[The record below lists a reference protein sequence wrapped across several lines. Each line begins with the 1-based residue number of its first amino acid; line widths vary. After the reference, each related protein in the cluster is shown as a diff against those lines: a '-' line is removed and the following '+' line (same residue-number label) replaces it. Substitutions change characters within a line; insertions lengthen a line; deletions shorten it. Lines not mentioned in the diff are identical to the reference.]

1 MNQLRPDARPLYML
15 VIDRIKELAANEV
28 WPPGTRL
35 PSEFE
40 LAKMFGVSRATLRE
54 ALRVLEEEGAVVRR
68 HGIGTFIAERSVVQA
83 GIEQLFSVT
92 EWIERANRLPG
103 TKGLIVSDTLATEED
118 CERFG
123 LEDPKQELFLLTRIR
138 TADGDP
144 VVYCEDRIPKSVLP
158 NGLDGFNGSLFDQLE
173 AAGRPIAYARTGI
186 KPIASH
192 DVVFPALDVKD
203 GQALLLLEQMHF
215 DAFDCPVLLS
225 ANYFRTDMF
234 HFHVLRRRPKE

>member
-1 MNQLRPDARPLYML
+1 MNQLRPDTRPLYML
-15 VIDRIKELAANEV
+15 VIDRLKEMSASGE

-68 HGIGTFIAERSVVQA
+68 HGIGTFIAERSLVQA

-92 EWIERANRLPG
+92 EWIERAGRNPG
-103 TKGLIVSDTLATEED
+103 TTGFSIGEVEAGKED
-118 CERFG
+118 QEAFG
-123 LEDPKQELFLLTRIR
+123 LKGPESLYLIHRIR
-138 TADGDP
+138 TADDDP
-144 VVYCEDRIPKSVLP
+144 VVYCEDRVPKSVLP
-158 NGLDGFNGSLFDQLE
+158 DGLDGFDGSIFNHLE
-173 AAGRPIAYARTGI
+173 AAGRPITYARTVI
-186 KPIASH
+186 KPIAQH
-192 DVVFPALDVKD
+192 PEVFPALDVKE

-215 DAFDCPVLLS
+215 DASDSPVLLS
-225 ANYFRTDMF
+225 ANYFRTDTF

>member
-1 MNQLRPDARPLYML
+1 RPLYML
-15 VIDRIKELAANEV
+15 VIDRIKEQAANEV

-103 TKGLIVSDTLATEED
+103 TIGFETAEVESNEED
-118 CERFG
+118 RQRFG
-123 LEDPKQELFLLTRIR
+123 LE
-138 TADGDP
+138 
-144 VVYCEDRIPKSVLP
+144 
-158 NGLDGFNGSLFDQLE
+158 
-173 AAGRPIAYARTGI
+173 
-186 KPIASH
+186 
-192 DVVFPALDVKD
+192 
-203 GQALLLLEQMHF
+203 
-215 DAFDCPVLLS
+215 
-225 ANYFRTDMF
+225 
-234 HFHVLRRRPKE
+234 